1 MAGAKY
7 QAILLEHPI
16 DFDNQP
22 QATPPESN
30 SKPTNTLTVHPPIF
44 ALFYSKL
51 VTKNWFHSLTS
62 QRFQILLT
70 LFSKSFS
77 PFPHG
82 TCSLS
87 VSNRYLALEENYLP
101 ISAPIPKYA
110 TLWKRTVRKD
120 SWCQTGL
127 SPSLMLHSKK
137 TYIRLPTGTA
147 SKDYNSQPSLWF
159 TIWAFPGSFAITKGI
174 IFIFFSSAYLYA

>member
-1 MAGAKY
+1 MIILEESSAFLRRGKSLNQRAPGGGHP
-7 QAILLEHPI
+7 AILLEHPTYV
-16 DFDNQP
+16 DNQL
-22 QATPPESN
+22 QATPQKSA
-30 SKPTNTLTVHPPIF
+30 SKPTHTLTVHMPAFHIS
-44 ALFYSKL
+44 YSKL
-51 VTKNWFHSLTS
+51 ATKNWFHSLTS

-110 TLWKRTVRKD
+110 TLRKPTVRTD
-120 SWCQTGL
+120 SQCQTGF
-127 SPSLMLHSKK
+127 SPSLMLRSKK
-137 TYIRLPTGTA
+137 TYIEFRTGLA
-147 SKDYNSQPSLWF
+147 S
-159 TIWAFPGSFAITKGI
+159 
-174 IFIFFSSAYLYA
+174 

>member
-1 MAGAKY
+1 MAETTN
-7 QAILLEHPI
+7 QAILLKHPTY
-16 DFDNQP
+16 FDNQL
-22 QATPPESN
+22 QATPQKSN

-87 VSNRYLALEENYLP
+87 VSNRYLALEEHYLP

-110 TLWKRTVRKD
+110 TLCKRTVRTD
-120 SWCQTGL
+120 SQRQTGL
-127 SPSLMLHSKK
+127 SPSLMLRSKK
-137 TYIRLPTGTA
+137 TYVGLRSGNTA
-147 SKDYNSQPSLWF
+147 
-159 TIWAFPGSFAITKGI
+159 
-174 IFIFFSSAYLYA
+174 